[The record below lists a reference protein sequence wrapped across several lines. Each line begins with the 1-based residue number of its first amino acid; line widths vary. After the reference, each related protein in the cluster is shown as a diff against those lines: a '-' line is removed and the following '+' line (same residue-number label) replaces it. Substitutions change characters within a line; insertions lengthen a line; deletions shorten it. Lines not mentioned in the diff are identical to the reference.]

1 MKKFKDELLYFMCIL
16 YICFFDRSFLHDRN
30 LPLNGISKIETKTE
44 QLNPKTKAK
53 PLFFWLDCNVVCRS
67 LW

>member
-1 MKKFKDELLYFMCIL
+1 MYSLHL
-16 YICFFDRSFLHDRN
+16 FFSNRSYLHDRN

-44 QLNPKTKAK
+44 QLDTKTKAK
-53 PLFFWLDCNVVCRS
+53 PLFFWLDCNVVYRS